1 MADRRRESR
10 QRPGTGRRARGVV
23 LALIAGGSLA
33 TGCSGGAAEDSG
45 FIRTGAVA
53 PDACTLIN
61 ASLARDLVGDHT
73 VTRAKRTD
81 GSSGCSW
88 QAPLSTDL
96 SKLSGL
102 LNVSVV
108 TETLR
113 RSGSEK
119 YGSAKTT
126 YRGLQNDE
134 DEDCSKLSTSADE
147 ACWQKGRESLSV
159 IARQGYTVLKADY
172 TATNSPALKEQN
184 MENTAKSLLNEMISH
199 VRS

>member
-1 MADRRRESR
+1 MADRCRESR
-10 QRPGTGRRARGVV
+10 KRPGTGKRAHGIV

-33 TGCSGGAAEDSG
+33 TGCSGGAAEDTG
-45 FIRTGAVA
+45 FIKTGAVA
-53 PDACTLIN
+53 PDACTLIS
-61 ASLARDLVGDHT
+61 ASLAQELVGDHT
-73 VTRAKRTD
+73 VTPAQRTAA
-81 GSSGCSW
+81 SSGCSW
-88 QAPLSTDL
+88 QAPLSTEL
-96 SKLSGL
+96 SKTSGL

-119 YGSAKTT
+119 YGSAKST
-126 YRGLQNDE
+126 YHGLQD

-159 IARQGYTVLKADY
+159 LARQGYTVLKADY
-172 TATNSPALKEQN
+172 TATDSPALKEQN

-199 VRS
+199 VHS